1 MQAPFSSPN
10 TSRPAGRIGLMGRCA
25 SHPGA
30 GVYRVLARVP
40 RARFWLLLGALC
52 ISLAQSARAAN
63 VHFRFVNPIGGAP
76 LTNSFRIQACTS
88 NVLANGSPAQHTDL
102 PRRFTPDANGDCTIT
117 NLGINWYDALDHK
130 FIFCVYDSSSTLYD
144 VTNLIQSG
152 YNIFRVTVYGTN
164 PPPTFNEITN
174 AVGQYFTTSNATFIT
189 SNLLYQKII
198 ASTNDY
204 NVTLNAASNSLR
216 SQIVAATN
224 SGITALTATNISAY
238 QAKIST
244 NDLNTT
250 VLARLTATNAALTT
264 RITAATNDLNTLV
277 VTKAATNHPNIY
289 NATNI
294 LTDGALLARSDTGAE
309 LLKFEDQGWP
319 DNSEALFTVAGIIS
333 QSGFIGN
340 GYQLTNLP
348 ITSLTNVGTMAYSN
362 APAFTLLVTNTALK
376 AAQDA
381 TNDLSGVL
389 GARIIATNNLL
400 VTRTTNA
407 TNDLNTV
414 LRALIVLKQFGSATL
429 TNLSATGA
437 ETNQIAAG
445 SGVTITTNGG
455 VKTISSSGG
464 SGTGIQT
471 NGGTGINNTF
481 TNATL
486 QFSSANWGSNN
497 VNTPNNRGNSILSG
511 EANTLGGSSPGQGN
525 LIVGGL
531 SNVLSSGANS
541 GSVIGGGTFN
551 SITINSWADVIAGG
565 WNNVNS
571 GLFSVIPGGLSNY
584 VAASSDSSFAA
595 GKSAY
600 ANHSHSFVWSDG
612 SSASAFGSSANN
624 QFLIQSTNGVG
635 INTNNPS
642 GNALRVI
649 GTTATDNLNIGTR
662 PVLQYTTN
670 NIVLT
675 NAGTALVNIGTYTN
689 VNSTLYTNPVT
700 GCVITNN
707 VPGNWQS
714 KNGTTVYYSGATPTA
729 LSTVQSGSS
738 PAPSGYFGSYFFE
751 DGVQHLGVI
760 NSTNLDARIAAAG
773 SGTIAAGSGI
783 TVTTNAPGFW
793 TIANSGGGAAQ
804 TNISYTSVTNFSA
817 GLAANA
823 AQIGAIPSTN
833 AVTATNAPDGSNLSW
848 NKRLNKGNRNPVYY
862 IGDYDFDSDVGDEH
876 GVKIACAMFDQQLMI
891 PLAFGNTLTNEY
903 AAAALQSFLTYYGY
917 GDVPVG
923 VTRTQRYSLTA
934 FSHAPNMTNIALRA
948 TYPAYSL
955 YNSNFPSAVDVYRKA
970 LAGAPNGSVVLNTE
984 GDLNNLQ
991 QLWNSAADTFSPL
1004 TGQQLMEAKIKYI
1017 LIDAGTTNNVS
1028 GYNLAV
1034 DPYAAS
1040 VITNLTVPVVF
1051 CLVSMPTNYVGQNTA
1066 NPLYHPEDSPVYQ
1079 GATNYMGIYGL
1090 SNPQRFAWDGYS
1102 KTYIAA
1108 AANVTDGTN
1117 WFDGTAL
1124 TKISGPYRMVYS
1136 GANDYLY
1143 ISNSLPGVTANQYY
1157 LTEGGLNTICTNF
1170 INAFIDA
1177 PAAVGQGDY
1186 RNFARLA
1193 ASTNT
1198 YTGKANF
1205 NNRSTNSV
1213 AVGTN
1218 ALIVDTVNGRVQVG
1232 ADRETSFSGG
1242 TTNRLEINGSP
1253 ATDTVG
1259 TWEWMF
1265 TAQKPVNSGTV
1276 WPQAMRF
1283 GLSRSKAVTS
1293 FSADT
1298 LLRWQIYDNA
1308 ATTLND
1314 DATWTSYLDVTRTNF
1329 NVTIPFTASNATLLG
1344 TTTANGSGI
1353 TNIQLSSI
1361 TSPTNLYGNAVTADF
1376 AGGSREA
1383 STNLAGNLTF
1393 TGVANFNT
1401 TNYNSLLLHCTASAD
1416 RTITPAAGWGKTRA
1430 TFVVTNGTRADLI
1443 ITMQLGVFTN
1453 LSQIDYY

>member
-40 RARFWLLLGALC
+40 RARFSWFLIVIFFLILIAPASHAALVSFTFTNQ
-52 ISLAQSARAAN
+52 ISGLPDTNWFTLRQVASRENADGFP
-63 VHFRFVNPIGGAP
+63 VVNADGSVTTIGLPIRIYPNASGYAVTNLQEGNWQV
-76 LTNSFRIQACTS
+76 TNSF
-88 NVLANGSPAQHTDL
+88 
-102 PRRFTPDANGDCTIT
+102 
-117 NLGINWYDALDHK
+117 LGRGLLIRVPLDHGGNIYCGTCLASANTNGLLISGGNT
-130 FIFCVYDSSSTLYD
+130 F
-144 VTNLIQSG
+144 VTI
-152 YNIFRVTVYGTN
+152 RYGSN
-164 PPPTFNEITN
+164 PPPTFDQITN
-174 AVGQYFTTSNATFIT
+174 ALSFFPASIAQLNTTSNYLKT
-189 SNLLYQKII
+189 NLT
-198 ASTNDY
+198 AN
-204 NVTLNAASNSLR
+204 LNTASNYLQ
-216 SQIVAATN
+216 SQITAATN

-238 QAKIST
+238 QAKI
-244 NDLNTT
+244 
-250 VLARLTATNAALTT
+250 
-264 RITAATNDLNTLV
+264 ATNDLNALV
-277 VTKAATNHPNIY
+277 VTKAATNQPNLY
-289 NATNI
+289 NATNT
-294 LTDGALLARSDTGAE
+294 LTDGALLARSASGAE
-309 LLKFEDQGWP
+309 LFKFQDQGWP
-319 DNSEALFTVAGIIS
+319 GNSEAIFTTAGIIS

-340 GYQLTNLP
+340 GYLLTNLP
-348 ITSLTNVGTMAYSN
+348 TASLTNAGTMAYSN

-381 TNDLSGVL
+381 TNTLKAAYVAADTVVSNGVSD
-389 GARIIATNNLL
+389 RIFSTNTALT
-400 VTRTTNA
+400 TRITDA
-407 TNDLNTV
+407 TNDLNT
-414 LRALIVLKQFGSATL
+414 AIKWQKQTGSQTL

-445 SGVTITTNGG
+445 TGVTIVTNGG
-455 VKTISSSGG
+455 VKTISASGTTSLGNSVISNSVRMDWISPTFWSWWNPSNTTPYRTFISVSNQSGNTYNIGALQTISSGDANNLYFWRAGSPNQPIEFSG
-464 SGTGIQT
+464 SGDIY
-471 NGGTGINNTF
+471 
-481 TNATL
+481 AHDL
-486 QFSSANWGSNN
+486 
-497 VNTPNNRGNSILSG
+497 ILSG
-511 EANTLGGSSPGQGN
+511 SASFAG
-525 LIVGGL
+525 
-531 SNVLSSGANS
+531 
-541 GSVIGGGTFN
+541 
-551 SITINSWADVIAGG
+551 INSLNA
-565 WNNVNS
+565 
-571 GLFSVIPGGLSNY
+571 
-584 VAASSDSSFAA
+584 
-595 GKSAY
+595 
-600 ANHSHSFVWSDG
+600 
-612 SSASAFGSSANN
+612 
-624 QFLIQSTNGVG
+624 TN
-635 INTNNPS
+635 ITSKNTT
-642 GNALRVI
+642 I
-649 GTTATDNLNIGTR
+649 TNLNIGAR
-662 PVLQYTTN
+662 VVLQYTTN